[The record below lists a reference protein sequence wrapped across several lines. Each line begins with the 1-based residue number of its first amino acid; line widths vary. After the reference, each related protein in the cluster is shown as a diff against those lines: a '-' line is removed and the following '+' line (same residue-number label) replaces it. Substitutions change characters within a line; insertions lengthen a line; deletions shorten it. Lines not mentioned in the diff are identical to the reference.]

1 MDILDR
7 LIAHD
12 TWTTRQLL
20 LACQDLTDDLLDKEF
35 DIDQKT
41 LRKTFLHIIQ
51 NMETWTDL
59 LLERPVQQR
68 TGDSVPELIDRLSS
82 ISREF
87 ANLARRVA
95 REQRYDDCFV
105 DILDKPPR
113 LKTFGGTIAHLLTHS
128 MHHRAQVMYL
138 MEKVGLEEHIEGD
151 VLSWEENSFG
161 WRGSIESMR

>member
-7 LIAHD
+7 LLAHD

-68 TGDSVPELIDRLSS
+68 TGDSIPELIDRLSS